1 MRRVVALAAAALFV
15 TTACGDLLDPAA
27 AVVHGRKIPVED
39 VQRQLDEYV
48 ASPGFEQLA
57 AQGDE
62 GAIARQFEQDR
73 LTDLIRRAVLTPA
86 AADRGIEITD
96 EDVDRRIEDFI
107 EAEYDGNLAQYEEEL
122 FEQGLTE
129 AQFHDIVHDRL
140 LHDSLREEVV
150 GDVRPTDQEVAEF
163 YEQNRAEFETIR
175 AQHVVVDDRALA
187 QQLAARLQAAPE
199 SEVDDLFARLA
210 REHSTDEGSR
220 THDGDLGYQARAIF
234 EADLG
239 PQAAGLEEG
248 VVSDPLRTRSG
259 WQVVRIVDRR
269 IAPLD
274 QVRVQIV
281 EQISGPVQDAAWNE
295 FLHDL
300 FEEADVEVNP
310 RYGVFDEELLQ
321 VVDAD
326 ADDIPAGEAPEPD
339 DEPSVPGLPVPPP
352 PG

>member
-1 MRRVVALAAAALFV
+1 MRRAVALAAAALLV
-15 TTACGDLLDPAA
+15 APACGDLLDPAA
-27 AVVHGRKIPVED
+27 AVVHGRKIPVEA
-39 VQRQLDEYV
+39 VQRQLDAYV

-62 GAIARQFEQDR
+62 GALKRQFEQGR
-73 LTDLIRRAVLTPA
+73 LTDLIMRAVLTPA
-86 AADRGIEITD
+86 AAERGIEITD
-96 EDVDRRIEDFI
+96 EDVRQRIEEFI
-107 EAEYDGNLAQYEEEL
+107 EAEYEGNLAQYEEEL
-122 FEQGLTE
+122 HEQGLTE

-140 LHDSLREEVV
+140 LHDGLREKVV
-150 GDVRPTDQEVAEF
+150 GDVEPTDEDVEEF

-187 QQLAARLQAAPE
+187 QQLAARLQAAPAG
-199 SEVDDLFARLA
+199 EVDDLFASLA
-210 REHSTDEGSR
+210 RKHSTDRRSR
-220 THDGDLGYQARAIF
+220 TRGGDLGYQARAIF

-239 PQAAGLEEG
+239 PEAVDLEEG

-259 WQVVRIVDRR
+259 WHVVRVVDRR

-274 QVRVQIV
+274 QIRDQIV
-281 EQISGPVQDAAWNE
+281 AQIEGPVQDAAWSE
-295 FLHDL
+295 YLHDL
-300 FEEADVEVNP
+300 FEEADVKVNS

-326 ADDIPAGEAPEPD
+326 AEDVPAGEAPAPAG
-339 DEPSVPGLPVPPP
+339 EPSPPGLPVPPP